1 VKDQKEAS
9 RGGRRKGR
17 RRRRRRRRKE
27 RMERTEETKS
37 LLRSLADM
45 YSSPALGREIHQND
59 SRTVMEDGSSHLGS
73 KLVNA
78 RKMFLTRS

>member
-1 VKDQKEAS
+1 MDQNEAS

-45 YSSPALGREIHQND
+45 YSPALGREIHQND